1 VVRGAVLSAVVG
13 LLVAVA
19 SAGGAGA
26 PPSPWDGVNP
36 FACELQNAD
45 YGTTVPHPDA
55 DPFCV
60 EYAKRKQ
67 NVTELGVVEFLTK
80 EPARV
85 ALASPKCF
93 YFQSDHWRGSIV
105 QDDGSTK
112 TYEWD
117 GHYFFNK
124 ATGDG
129 GAWVTNFNVNGQTGD
144 PSTIPGLPPDYAKYF
159 GPGTGGAITHD
170 EIPADP
176 TCVAKAAE
184 NPPYAAPPPAK
195 RKPACADAAGG
206 VGSRHLGPVTLGMR
220 ESEVWQQLGSPVR
233 VHRGFLRYCVRGGGK
248 ELVGVPGDRSG
259 TEGGPSDEPVVF
271 LLTTAK
277 AQKARGVGRN
287 ASSRVLRRAFPRARR
302 LFVQGHTYVMLLRPG
317 VLAGLRDG
325 RVRFLAVFEPRRVNT
340 SRALRDWL
348 RRSQ

>member
-1 VVRGAVLSAVVG
+1 MAVLAG

-19 SAGGAGA
+19 SAAGASA

-36 FACELQNAD
+36 FACELQSAD
-45 YGTTVPHPDA
+45 YGTVVAHPEA

-60 EYAKRKQ
+60 DYAKRKQ
-67 NVTELGVVEFLTK
+67 NVTELGVVEFVTK

-129 GAWVTNFNVNGQTGD
+129 GAWVTNFNINGKTGD
-144 PSTIPGLPPDYAKYF
+144 PSTIPGFPPDYAKYF

-176 TCVAKAAE
+176 TCMAKAAK
-184 NPPYAAPPPAK
+184 NSPYAQPPPAK
-195 RKPACADAAGG
+195 RTPPCADAAGG
-206 VGSRHLGPVTLGMR
+206 VGTRHLGPVTLGMR
-220 ESEVWQQLGSPVR
+220 ESEVWERLGTPAR
-233 VHRGFLRYCVRGGGK
+233 VQRGFLRYCLHGGGK

-259 TEGGPSDEPVVF
+259 TEGGPSDDPVVF
-271 LLTTAK
+271 LLTTAPSL
-277 AQKARGVGRN
+277 KARGIGRG
-287 ASSRVLRRAFPRARR
+287 AGRRAVRRAFPRARS
-302 LFVQGHTYVMLLRPG
+302 LFVQGHTRVYRLRPG
-317 VLAGLRDG
+317 LLAGVRGG
-325 RVRFLAVFEPRRVNT
+325 RLRFLAVFDPAKVRG
-340 SRALRDWL
+340 SSALRDWL